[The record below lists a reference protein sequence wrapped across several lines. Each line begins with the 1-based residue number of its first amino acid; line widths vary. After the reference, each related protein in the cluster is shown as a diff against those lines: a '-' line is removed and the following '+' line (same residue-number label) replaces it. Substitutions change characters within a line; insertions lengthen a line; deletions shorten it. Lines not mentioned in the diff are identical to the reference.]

1 MQLQKSSKYDKLYL
15 PHQKQMIFNDG
26 DNELHPV
33 VIKLPDPPDI
43 HYIDGYGLPPDQQ
56 KFQKVVEPPRLKLLS
71 ETCLD
76 RAQQKFEGKMVAYM
90 QQVYFW
96 QSLNDDSDNYKE
108 EIAFIKKQI
117 WHLFYGYWCFIF
129 GRPTW
134 IPPKH
139 YTYLNFYYPTA
150 VKDNRIEYRDEDRI
164 VKTIEHYCD
173 TTTET
178 FKDVDDKGNALKN
191 DRGVYEMV
199 DVGHRTCIGDIHP
212 KRRRKGVTMQ
222 NCCDAIHTLITGRE
236 RHCIVQADTG
246 QSAEDIYIDHI
257 LPAWKRWP
265 IYLKPIYD
273 GDASAKAGVYL
284 QTPSSVVGGRYLGG
298 YLIWNDSAKEG
309 ANDRRKAHFI
319 LNDES
324 GKNVNGD
331 VKKRYNIDKLTL
343 IQGAEIHGISRNPST
358 VEEML
363 SGGNAFRDLFY
374 DSNFYKR
381 NMVGMTDSGLFRLFR
396 SIWQG
401 SDGYIDEWGYSVT
414 GDPTEAQLKNPP
426 PGSQYK
432 VLGMGSKQYWI
443 TKYDSMLKDPSQHA
457 NYRIEI
463 RKHPM
468 VVSDCFRGGSGDM
481 GFNYLAIDQRLAE
494 IRGKKKTIRGWFK
507 RRGDIVDWIQDD
519 DGPFVVADLC
529 LGQQNRMTFGDPV
542 WDENRQDFV
551 PAKRP
556 LFTALRTGG
565 GDPFDYGTSD
575 PAKKAE
581 FHLSKGGGAVVS
593 NPDPAEVHLNPK
605 EWKSHNILCYYEHK
619 PSSLTEYCE
628 HMLAMSIWYGALFN
642 LETNKKRCIEFFI
655 SEGFGGF
662 LWHATLPDGTV
673 RVDPGTYSQ
682 GGTKNDM
689 LNGVRDFIEDRIH
702 NCDIKEFMNSAREMK
717 NPNQLRVMDGLAACG
732 WAIYASKGTYGMAVE
747 RVGGTGD
754 EYDLAEL
761 YDSAP
766 NMY

>member
-164 VKTIEHYCD
+164 VKTVEHYCD

-191 DRGVYEMV
+191 DRGVYEMI

-273 GDASAKAGVYL
+273 GDASAKAGIYL

-331 VKKRYNIDKLTL
+331 VKKRYNIDKLTM
-343 IQGAEIHGISRNPST
+343 IQGADIHGISRNPST
-358 VEEML
+358 VEEL
-363 SGGNAFRDLFY
+363 GAGGMAYQELFY

-381 NMVGMTDSGLFRLFR
+381 NIVGMTDSGLFRLFR
-396 SIWQG
+396 PVYMGW
-401 SDGYIDEWGYSVT
+401 DGFIDEWGYSVVNT
-414 GDPTEAQLKNPP
+414 PTEDQLIGPP
-426 PGSQYK
+426 RGSQFK
-432 VLGMGSKQYWI
+432 SLNTGSKQYWVD
-443 TKYDSMLKDPSQHA
+443 KYDRMLKDTTQHSS
-457 NYRIEI
+457 YRLEI

-468 VVSDCFRGGSGDM
+468 VSSDCFRGGAGDL
-481 GFNYLAIDQRLAE
+481 GFSYVKIDQRIAE
-494 IRGKKKTIRGWFK
+494 LRGKNLSIRGNFK
-507 RRGDIVDWIQDD
+507 RNGDAVEWSQSD
-519 DGPFVVADLC
+519 DGRFVVSNLF
-529 LGQQNRMTFGDPV
+529 LGQQNQMTYGNQV
-542 WDENRQDFV
+542 WSETHQAFIA
-551 PAKRP
+551 AKRP
-556 LFTALRTGG
+556 AHMNRFTGG
-565 GDPFDYGTSD
+565 CDPFDYKTSPD
-575 PAKKAE
+575 KKE
-581 FHLSKGGGAVVS
+581 FHLSKGGFS
-593 NPDPAEVHLNPK
+593 ILHNPDPSESNKPIQ
-605 EWKSHNILCYYEHK
+605 EWESYQLVCWYENRP
-619 PSSLTEYCE
+619 PSLE
-628 HMLAMSIWYGALFN
+628 MFVDDVLAASIWYGALINVESN
-642 LETNKKRCIEFFI
+642 LKRVIQILIESGYGGYLWYGTN
-655 SEGFGGF
+655 
-662 LWHATLPDGTV
+662 PDGSV
-673 RVDPGTYSQ
+673 KSDPGTYNGSA
-682 GGTKNDM
+682 TKNDM
-689 LNGVRDFIEDRIH
+689 LNSVRDFIEYRVH
-702 NCDIKEFMNSAREMK
+702 KCCIKEFLEQAREMRD
-717 NPNQLRVMDGLAACG
+717 PRSLTRFDGFASAG
-732 WAIYASKGTYGMAVE
+732 WAIYGQKSTYGMAVD
-747 RVGGTGD
+747 RIDGVD
-754 EYDLAEL
+754 SFDLSEI
-761 YDSAP
+761 YENAP